1 MPQTTYMA
9 KKGEIK
15 PRWHL
20 LDLNDVPLGRAATRI
35 ADTLRGKNKPQF
47 TPHTDTGDFV
57 VAVNASKVKLTG
69 NKKEDK
75 EYFRHSGY
83 PGGIKSVSAGKLLVT
98 HPDRIIKTAVKGMLP
113 KNILGRHLLKKL
125 KVYAKTEHPH
135 AAQKPVE
142 MKI

>member
-1 MPQTTYMA
+1 MPTYVA

-15 PRWHL
+15 PQWHL
-20 LDLNDVPLGRAATRI
+20 VDLNDVALGRAATRI
-35 ADTLRGKNKPQF
+35 ANTLRGKNKPQF
-47 TPHTDTGDFV
+47 TPHVDTGDFV

-83 PGGIKSVSAGKLLVT
+83 PGGIKSVTAGRLLT
-98 HPDRIIKTAVKGMLP
+98 TKPDRVIRQAVKGMLP
-113 KNILGRHLLKKL
+113 KNILGRHLLRKL
-125 KVYAKTEHPH
+125 KVYAGNDHPH

-142 MKI
+142 LKI